1 MSSNNPIN
9 PIYNNRANGIPH
21 GDVFTRREV
30 VAYMLDLLEYTSD
43 RNLSDVRILEPSCGN
58 GEFLLEITSRLKD
71 SSARFGFDFNVTFH
85 KNVLACDIDKSKV
98 TECVHRLKALFPELH
113 NVEECILCEDFLLS
127 AHGFFD
133 VIVGNPPYI
142 RYEEIPTAKRNIY
155 KKTFHT
161 FHYRTDIYVLFF
173 EKTLLMLK
181 TNGLH
186 CFICA
191 NRWMKN
197 QYGKKLRQMIAS
209 EIKIHRIID
218 MEQADA
224 FHEKVLAYP
233 AITLLENAPSD
244 ITFCFGKALSITDL
258 DNLCLTT
265 MKSPYNEDWSRIFSQ
280 DETFGDMTPIEKQ
293 GFKIGIGVAT
303 GADSIFV
310 SSALHDIVEHELLIP
325 ALNARNLSGDT
336 LSWDG
341 RYLLNPYK
349 KDGTLI
355 QLENYP
361 LAKTYF
367 ENHREKLSNR
377 HKALKNPSKWYATID
392 MIKPFLLTETKILL
406 PDISGNNF
414 IFIDK
419 GNFYPQHN
427 LYYITGNSE
436 RSLQILAAFLM
447 SDAIKSQLSKMA
459 NHMNGG
465 YPRWQSQY
473 LRKLLIPN
481 ISEIKSDDKDA
492 IITAYVNRDYSTINK
507 ITNRIIMAQQSGKC
521 IDKKHTRQ
529 LSLAFNS

>member
-1 MSSNNPIN
+1 MNSNN
-9 PIYNNRANGIPH
+9 PIYNNRTSGTPH

-30 VAYMLDLLEYTSD
+30 VVYMLDLLKYTSD

-58 GEFLLEITSRLKD
+58 GEFLLEITSRLED
-71 SSARFGFDFNVTFH
+71 SSIKFGFDFNIAFH
-85 KNVLACDIDKSKV
+85 KSVLACDIDKSKV
-98 TECVHRLKALFPELH
+98 TECVHRLKDSFPVLH
-113 NVEECILCEDFLLS
+113 DVEECILCEDFLLS
-127 AHGFFD
+127 EHGFFD

-142 RYEEIPTAKRNIY
+142 RYEEIPIIKRNIY
-155 KKTFHT
+155 KKKFNT

-233 AITLLENAPSD
+233 AITLLENATPG

-258 DNLCLTT
+258 DNMCLTT
-265 MKSPYNEDWSRIFSQ
+265 LKVPYNDDWSRIFSQ
-280 DETFGDMTPIEKQ
+280 DETFCNMIPIEKQ
-293 GFKIGIGVAT
+293 GFKIGIGIAT
-303 GADSIFV
+303 GADSVFV
-310 SSALHDIVEHELLIP
+310 SQTLYDIVEHELLMP
-325 ALNARNLSGDT
+325 ALSARNLSGDT
-336 LSWDG
+336 FLWDG
-341 RYLLNPYK
+341 RYLLNPYQ
-349 KDGTLI
+349 KDGKLI

-361 LAKTYF
+361 LAKAYF
-367 ENHREKLSNR
+367 ESHRERLSNR

-392 MIKPFLLTETKILL
+392 SIKPHLLTETKILL
-406 PDISGNNF
+406 PDISGNSF
-414 IFIDK
+414 VFIDK
-419 GNFYPQHN
+419 GEFYPQHN

-447 SDAIKSQLSKMA
+447 SDAIKSQLNKMA

-481 ISEIKSDDKDA
+481 ISEMRSDDKNA
-492 IITAYVNRDYSTINK
+492 IITAYVNRDFLTINK
-507 ITNRIIMAQQSGKC
+507 ITNRIIVTQSSWKC
-521 IDKKHTRQ
+521 IGNMHTRQ
-529 LSLAFNS
+529 LSFAFKS